1 MLSIVSGKKT
11 WDRHIVFRA
20 AVWTLVLRGKKSWNR
35 RGKCLCLRLVFLRES
50 TEGQESVWIRRS
62 WLKCRPVGK
71 GNENDFAPEA
81 EKGSRAFRVV

>member
-1 MLSIVSGKKT
+1 MSSLM
-11 WDRHIVFRA
+11 
-20 AVWTLVLRGKKSWNR
+20 
-35 RGKCLCLRLVFLRES
+35 LVFLRES
-50 TEGQESVWIRRS
+50 IEGRESVWIDES

>member
-1 MLSIVSGKKT
+1 M
-11 WDRHIVFRA
+11 
-20 AVWTLVLRGKKSWNR
+20 
-35 RGKCLCLRLVFLRES
+35 LRLWPVFLRES
-50 TEGQESVWIRRS
+50 IEGRESVWIRRS